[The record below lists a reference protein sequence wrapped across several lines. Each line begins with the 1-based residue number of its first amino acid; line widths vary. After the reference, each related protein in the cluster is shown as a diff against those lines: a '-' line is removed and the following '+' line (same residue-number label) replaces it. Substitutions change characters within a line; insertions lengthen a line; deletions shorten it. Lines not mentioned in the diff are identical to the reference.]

1 MSADRL
7 FSALMLLRERGRLTE
22 RELADGLEVS
32 ERTVRQDLEAL
43 SAAGVPVFAGRGAQD
58 TWQLDENWRTQVP
71 ELDRVEL
78 RALLMTQTGDA
89 QLSA

>member
-43 SAAGVPVFAGRGAQD
+43 SAAGVPAFAGRGAQD

-71 ELDRVEL
+71 ELHRVEL
-78 RALLMTQTGDA
+78 RALLLTQTGDA